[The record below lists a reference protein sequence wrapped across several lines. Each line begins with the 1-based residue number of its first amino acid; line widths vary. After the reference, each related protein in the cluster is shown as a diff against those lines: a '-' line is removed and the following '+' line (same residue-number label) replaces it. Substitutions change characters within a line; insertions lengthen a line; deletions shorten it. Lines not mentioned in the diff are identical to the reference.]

1 MDENNN
7 SVEPQYAGSTV
18 DESSDAVQMLQA
30 AMNGEPEA
38 PVEAQ
43 PEPEQSKAEET
54 PAQEEKF
61 AAKFAA
67 LSRKEKALRQRE
79 TQLNQQMQQIEQ
91 RLKQMEEQS
100 KQVESYKQIPD
111 RLRKEPLKVLEESGL
126 KFEQLAEM
134 VLNDGKPT
142 QDMVLNEYE
151 KKVMSRMEELEKKL
165 AEKEAKEEQA
175 KYDQAISQFQ
185 GQLSDFITQTADYEL
200 IRANDSAD
208 LVFNVIEEHF
218 NETGEILSN
227 KEACDA
233 VEEYLLEEAKKLVD
247 REKVKKLLQP
257 QTPQKSAAPTG
268 KSSPTLSN
276 AQAAQA
282 SSKQAAKVLSDE
294 ESKAQAAK
302 LIRWDDQAN
311 KSGWFNND
319 KLQNRC
325 SAWCWATTN

>member
-1 MDENNN
+1 MDEINNA
-7 SVEPQYAGSTV
+7 EQPADGGSTI
-18 DESSDAVQMLQA
+18 DSSSEAVKMLQA
-30 AMNGEPEA
+30 AMDGTDQPQAEAAPEVQPEA
-38 PVEAQ
+38 P
-43 PEPEQSKAEET
+43 KAEEP

-67 LSRKEKALRQRE
+67 LSRKEKAIRQRE
-79 TQLNQQMQQIEQ
+79 LQVQQQMQQLEQ

-100 KQVESYKQIPD
+100 KQVENYKQIPD

-142 QDMVLNEYE
+142 QDMVLSEYE
-151 KKVMSRMEELEKKL
+151 KKFMSRMEQLEQKL
-165 AEKEAKEEQA
+165 AEKEAKEQQE

-185 GQLSDFITQTADYEL
+185 AQLVDFIGQTPDYDL
-200 IRANDSAD
+200 IRANDASD
-208 LVFNVIEEHF
+208 LVYQVIEEHHA
-218 NETGEILSN
+218 ETGQILSN

-257 QTPQKSAAPTG
+257 QTPSKPAAQTG

-282 SSKQAAKVLSDE
+282 SKPQAARRLSDE
-294 ESKAQAAK
+294 ESKAEAAK
-302 LIRWDDQAN
+302 LIRWDD
-311 KSGWFNND
+311 
-319 KLQNRC
+319 
-325 SAWCWATTN
+325 